1 MVRTVL
7 SVIAGIV
14 AWGLVATAI
23 NFAMRHAWP
32 DYAAVEKA
40 MTFTLPMMLARLSE
54 STVALVLAAI
64 VTVRIAPLSRTA
76 PWALGVVML
85 LFFIPVHYSLW
96 DKFPIWYHAYFLT
109 SLVVVPVIVGSVVG
123 SKRSVAAS

>member
-14 AWGLVATAI
+14 AWVVVATAI
-23 NFAMRHAWP
+23 NFAMRHAWA

-40 MTFTLPMMLARLSE
+40 MTFTLPMMLARLTE

-64 VTVRIAPLSRTA
+64 VTARIAPLSRYA
-76 PWALGVVML
+76 PWALGIVM
-85 LFFIPVHYSLW
+85 FAVFAPYHYTIW
-96 DKFPIWYHAYFLT
+96 AKFPVWYHAYFLT
-109 SLVVVPVIVGSVVG
+109 SLVAVPAIVGSVMG
-123 SKRSVAAS
+123 SKASVAAS

>member
-14 AWGLVATAI
+14 AWVVVATAI
-23 NFAMRHAWP
+23 NYAMRHAWP

-40 MTFTLPMMLARLSE
+40 MDFTLPMMLARLTE
-54 STVALVLAAI
+54 STVALVVAAV
-64 VTVRIAPLSRTA
+64 VTARIAPASRYA

-85 LFFIPVHYSLW
+85 LCFIPVHYSLW
-96 DKFPIWYHAYFLT
+96 TKFPIWYHAYFLS
-109 SLVVVPVIVGSVVG
+109 SLIVVPVIAGRLAQPKS
-123 SKRSVAAS
+123 

>member
-14 AWGLVATAI
+14 AWGIVATAI
-23 NFAMRHAWP
+23 NYGMRHAWP

-40 MTFTLPMMLARLSE
+40 MTFTLPMMLARLTE

-64 VTVRIAPLSRTA
+64 VTARIAPQSRYA
-76 PWALGVVML
+76 PWALGIVML
-85 LFFIPVHYSLW
+85 LCFLPIHYSIW
-96 DKFPIWYHAYFLT
+96 SKFPIWYHAYFLA
-109 SLVVVPVIVGSVVG
+109 SLVAISVIVGRLAQP
-123 SKRSVAAS
+123 KN